1 MKAAWVWSNICLG
14 LTYTGVAL
22 LKLNP
27 LKLLRNRQQQT
38 SSKDNSS
45 TKISSRTKT
54 TSTTTSCTP
63 KPTQPHAEFSLRSLP

>member
-38 SSKDNSS
+38 SSKDSS
-45 TKISSRTKT
+45 SNKTSSRTKT
-54 TSTTTSCTP
+54 TTTSCTP
-63 KPTQPHAEFSLRSLP
+63 KPT

>member
-14 LTYTGVAL
+14 LTHTGVAL

-45 TKISSRTKT
+45 NSNKTSSRTKT
-54 TSTTTSCTP
+54 TPTTTSRTP
-63 KPTQPHAEFSLRSLP
+63 KPT